1 MQFALIHNLFAAL
14 FTIILVYS
22 QLLARRH
29 DPTQT
34 RNPTILVEPLAQIV
48 APDEKSRE

>member
-1 MQFALIHNLFAAL
+1 MQFALIHNLLAAL

-22 QLLARRH
+22 QPLARRH

-34 RNPTILVEPLAQIV
+34 RTPTILAKPPAQII
-48 APDEKSRE
+48 APNEKSSE